1 MPATTTNENPMKQH
15 FSMFAAYN
23 AWANRLIYD
32 AATRA
37 GDDALWADL
46 GLAFTSLGG
55 TLNHVLVADGIWMKR
70 FTGEGAAAK
79 RLDAILFRDIGP
91 LWDAR
96 EAEDERIL
104 RYVADLT
111 DDDLG
116 GRFSYTTTTDMRT
129 ISQRLAPA
137 LAHFFNHQTHHRGQA
152 HAALTRL
159 AGEAPSLDLAYFQR
173 SEGGRSFA

>member
-23 AWANRLIYD
+23 AWANRLVYE
-32 AATRA
+32 AAARVEPA
-37 GDDALWADL
+37 AMWMDL

-55 TLNHVLVADGIWMKR
+55 TLNHVLVADRIWMKR
-70 FTGEGAAAK
+70 FTGQGAAAK
-79 RLDAILFRDIGP
+79 QLDTILFHEIGP

-104 RYVADLT
+104 RYLADLSE
-111 DDDLG
+111 DDLG
-116 GRFSYTTTTDMRT
+116 GRFSYTTATDMRT

-159 AGEAPSLDLAYFQR
+159 SGEAPALDLAYFQR
-173 SEGGRSFA
+173 SEAGRGFA